1 MSSLALAH
9 IDAVY
14 EILVRAGS
22 MYPRAGHLRQP
33 PSGDSGHGPGRGPG
47 GGGVR
52 KIVPLLTDEEEAVYR
67 RGRNAQVHSIPK
79 TPAGPVRPGH
89 CPGGAA
95 GLALLQ
101 GRLERINE
109 LFGII
114 LDESDETDEKG

>member
-1 MSSLALAH
+1 
-9 IDAVY
+9 
-14 EILVRAGS
+14 

-47 GGGVR
+47 
-52 KIVPLLTDEEEAVYR
+52 
-67 RGRNAQVHSIPK
+67 AQVHSIPK
-79 TPAGPVRPGH
+79 NASRGQYAQAT
-89 CPGGAA
+89 
-95 GLALLQ
+95 ALEALLGWLYLQ